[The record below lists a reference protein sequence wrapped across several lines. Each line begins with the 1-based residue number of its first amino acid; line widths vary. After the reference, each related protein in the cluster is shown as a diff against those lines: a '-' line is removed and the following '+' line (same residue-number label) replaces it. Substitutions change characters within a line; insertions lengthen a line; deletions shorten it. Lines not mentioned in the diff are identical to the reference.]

1 MDSIAQDLRY
11 ALRTLRNSPAFTAV
25 AVLTLALG
33 IGANTAIFSVVN
45 GVLLR
50 ALPYPEPDK
59 LMQVRAVFR
68 SGGLGSVSYPDFRDL
83 RDHNRSFAALA
94 AYGSGIASV
103 AAGGEGL
110 RVHMSAVSGDFFGI
124 LGVKPIMG
132 RVFLPDD
139 ERVRASV
146 VVVGH
151 GYWQR
156 HLGGDRDLADAV
168 VREGESVSHVIGVL
182 PPGFDFPGETELWF
196 PRAPRNEGRT
206 AHNWQIVGRLKDG
219 VSFEQARSDVSTLA
233 RRLKQQYGDDMTMT
247 DAAVIPLHEVLVGRV
262 RPALL
267 ILLGAA
273 GFLLLIACANVVNLL
288 LARAV
293 SRQREL
299 AVRLALGAGT
309 GRLVRQFLTESL
321 VLSLA
326 GGALGVLLAIW
337 GVDVLLAFEPG
348 RLPRVEEIGV
358 DWTVLAFALAVS
370 LLAALAIGL
379 LPAMRAAKRD
389 VRESLAESQRTH
401 AGGLWSQRVR
411 GVLAASQ
418 IALTIV
424 LLVGAGLLARSFLRL
439 IAVDPGFRTSDAVV
453 MDLWL
458 PPPRHDTEKA
468 ELARFH
474 ETLIERL
481 RALPG
486 IDRVGGVNDFPFG
499 ATYYPNGTFLVLN
512 RPDEVSNFRDFGR
525 LARDPGRAGDAQFR
539 VASDGYFEAMEIPLI
554 RGRLFETRDAPDAP
568 HVAVISQSLAQ
579 TQWPGEDPI
588 GKLIQ
593 FGNMDGD
600 LRPFTIVGVVG
611 DVRERS
617 LAAEPRPTF
626 YGYYRQR
633 PRVAYRFHT
642 VMQGTLGPASMIAA
656 GRRIVRE
663 LDPEVPL
670 RVRLLEDVLSASL
683 ADRRFVL
690 LLLGLF
696 SATAM
701 VVATMGIY
709 GVIAYLASQR
719 MQEMGIRIALGARA
733 GHVARL
739 LLGQGA
745 SLALT
750 GIAVGLVGAFA
761 LTRLLG
767 NLLYAVGAKDPVS
780 FAATS
785 VVMLVAA
792 LLASWMPA
800 RRAARVDPMVALRTE

>member
-1 MDSIAQDLRY
+1 MDTLLQDLRY

-50 ALPYPEPDK
+50 ALPYPEPDE

-83 RDHNRSFAALA
+83 REHNRSFEALA
-94 AYGSGIASV
+94 AYGSWTASV
-103 AAGGEGL
+103 AAAGEGL
-110 RVHMSAVSGDFFGI
+110 RVGITHVSGDFFGI
-124 LGVKPIMG
+124 LGVQPILG
-132 RVFLPDD
+132 RVFPPDD
-139 ERVRASV
+139 ERVGASV

-151 GYWQR
+151 DYWQR
-156 HLGGDRDLADAV
+156 HLGGNPDLADAV
-168 VREGESVSHVIGVL
+168 VREGEWVNTVIGVL
-182 PPGFDFPGETELWF
+182 PPGFHFPGETQLWV

-206 AHNWQIVGRLKDG
+206 AHNWQVIGRLKVG
-219 VSFEQARSDVSTLA
+219 VSFEQARSDLSAIA
-233 RRLKQQYGDDMTMT
+233 RRLKQQYGDDMTMA
-247 DAAVIPLHEVLVGRV
+247 DAAVIPLHELLVGRV

-273 GFLLLIACANVVNLL
+273 GFLLLIACANVANLL

-321 VLSLA
+321 ALSLA
-326 GGALGVLLAIW
+326 GGTLGVLLAIW

-348 RLPRVEEIGV
+348 RMPRVEEIGV
-358 DWTVLAFALAVS
+358 DWVVLAFALAVAVV
-370 LLAALAIGL
+370 AALAIGL
-379 LPAMRAAKRD
+379 LPGIRAAKRD

-411 GVLAASQ
+411 SVLAALQ

-424 LLVGAGLLARSFLRL
+424 LLAGAGLLARSFLRL
-439 IAVDPGFRTSDAVV
+439 IAVDPGFRTRGAVL

-458 PPPRHDTEKA
+458 PPPRNDAQKA
-468 ELARFH
+468 ALARFH

-481 RALPG
+481 RAVPG
-486 IDRVGGVNDFPFG
+486 IDRVGGVNDFPLG
-499 ATYYPNGTFLVLN
+499 SSYPNGRFLILN
-512 RPDEVSNFRDFGR
+512 RPDEVANFQDFGR
-525 LARDPGRAGDAQFR
+525 LAREPGRAGEAEFR
-539 VASDGYFEAMEIPLI
+539 VASDGYFEAMGIPLL

-568 HVAVISQSLAQ
+568 HVALISQSLAERR
-579 TQWPGEDPI
+579 WPGEDPI

-600 LRPFTIVGVVG
+600 LRPFTIVGIVG
-611 DVRERS
+611 DIRERS
-617 LAAEPRPTF
+617 LATVPRPTF

-633 PRVAYRFHT
+633 AGVVYRFHT
-642 VMQGTLGPASMIAA
+642 VMQGAVPPGSMTAA
-656 GRRIVRE
+656 ARRIVRE

-670 RVRLLEDVLSASL
+670 RFHTLEDVVSASL

-696 SATAM
+696 GATAM
-701 VVATMGIY
+701 VVATMGVY

-719 MQEMGIRIALGARA
+719 TQEMGIRMALGARA
-733 GHVARL
+733 GDVVRL
-739 LLGQGA
+739 LVGQGA
-745 SLALT
+745 GLALT
-750 GIAVGLVGAFA
+750 GIAIGLVGAFA
-761 LTRLLG
+761 LTRFLG
-767 NLLYAVGAKDPVS
+767 TLLYAVGANDPVS

-785 VVMLVAA
+785 VVMLVAV
-792 LLASWMPA
+792 LLASWIPA